1 MAEEE
6 REERRAVQIARA
18 LLDHVIDEDYKR
30 VSADLQQVRELMVTA
45 NVLKSSGLHQILDD
59 PAFSI
64 ENFGIGKRART
75 LAVSYT
81 HLTLPTIYSV

>member
-18 LLDHVIDEDYKR
+18 LLDHIIDEDYKR

-45 NVLKSSGLHQILDD
+45 NVLKSSGLQQILDD
-59 PAFSI
+59 PALWELHFRI
-64 ENFGIGKRART
+64 WQFN
-75 LAVSYT
+75 
-81 HLTLPTIYSV
+81 